1 MRLLRTVVAVA
12 LIAAVSGVAP
22 LLADS
27 AGRVSGYALDAGG
40 RPLSGRRVELVEL
53 VRAMQGQAV
62 GVSVQANVTD
72 ARGAWSFSSVPFGE
86 YVVRM
91 VYRDRTAGVRVSVTE
106 ASGVLG
112 VLIVEPSLPLLEGL
126 SQGRVAPA
134 DAGTGGVTTFA
145 VAAATAV
152 AAAVAA
158 AAAVVVVARDES

>member
-40 RPLSGRRVELVEL
+40 RPLSGRRVEL

-106 ASGVLG
+106 ASGELG
-112 VLIVEPSLPLLEGL
+112 VLIVEPSLPSLEGV
-126 SQGRVAPA
+126 SQGQVAPA
-134 DAGTGGVTTFA
+134 AAGTGGVTTFA

-158 AAAVVVVARDES
+158 AVVVVARDES

>member
-1 MRLLRTVVAVA
+1 MRLLRIVVAVA

-40 RPLSGRRVELVEL
+40 RPLSGRRVEL

-112 VLIVEPSLPLLEGL
+112 VVIVEPSLPSLERV
-126 SQGRVAPA
+126 SQGQVAPA
-134 DAGTGGVTTFA
+134 DAGTGGVTTLE
-145 VAAATAV
+145 VVTATMS
-152 AAAVAA
+152 AA
-158 AAAVVVVARDES
+158 AAAAAGATVVMVVRDES